1 MGLQKLGS
9 GISLS
14 KERYD
19 KTTPPGQITA
29 AKLRKE
35 VALTQSHVLQIFT
48 RACLDDGIQP
58 RLAGQGKQLCTSQ
71 KSEEDLGPTS
81 GLFHS

>member
-1 MGLQKLGS
+1 MPLLNELRPHGRVRISQLGS

-14 KERYD
+14 QERCD
-19 KTTPPGQITA
+19 KVTPPGQITA

-35 VALTQSHVLQIFT
+35 VALTQSHALQISS

-58 RLAGQGKQLCTSQ
+58 RLARQV
-71 KSEEDLGPTS
+71 E
-81 GLFHS
+81 